1 MGKNL
6 ADMTSDNSTSFDRHP
21 INTFRGVSR
30 LTSGVSFAGSES
42 FEEVCRGFEFSG
54 DRSFYPPPARNSRA
68 PHRRED
74 SAFSI
79 ASVSS
84 YGRVLNDGVSD
95 LFDYGLPRLQE
106 HLSCEDISS
115 ISMSLT
121 VDDTFAFIR
130 ASHVHVSI
138 VMHQVSTFT
147 LLPVVMDR
155 ESPTCRSHL
164 KYPQLAFITATSD
177 ITGTTLR
184 LHPVQFLIPM
194 HDMDR
199 TAGFLPGH
207 ITGKIPL

>member
-1 MGKNL
+1 LDDLEDDSVLRSIYAKLMGKNL

-30 LTSGVSFAGSES
+30 PTSGVSFAGLES
-42 FEEVCRGFEFSG
+42 FEEVRRGFEFSG

-84 YGRVLNDGVSD
+84 YGRVLNNGVSD
-95 LFDYGLPRLQE
+95 PFDYGLPRLRE
-106 HLSCEDISS
+106 RPSSEDISS

-130 ASHVHVSI
+130 GQPRTRVDSDASSFYFHDPARGHKRRVQHVGLIS
-138 VMHQVSTFT
+138 ST
-147 LLPVVMDR
+147 PD
-155 ESPTCRSHL
+155 
-164 KYPQLAFITATSD
+164 
-177 ITGTTLR
+177 
-184 LHPVQFLIPM
+184 
-194 HDMDR
+194 
-199 TAGFLPGH
+199 
-207 ITGKIPL
+207 